1 MRAKSVARKL
11 ANSININ
18 TDNDN
23 GNDNGNGNVNIG
35 TSLAYKGKVL
45 ELQLF
50 YLHHGTVAT
59 NFILAGEC
67 QLAFRCLY
75 LT

>member
-1 MRAKSVARKL
+1 MDQLIWNHIMRAKSVARKL

-50 YLHHGTVAT
+50 YLHHGTVPIGT
-59 NFILAGEC
+59 LSH
-67 QLAFRCLY
+67 
-75 LT
+75 

>member
-35 TSLAYKGKVL
+35 TSLAYKGKSL
-45 ELQLF
+45 ELQRNYSTCTMELSPLTLF
-50 YLHHGTVAT
+50 WQVNA
-59 NFILAGEC
+59 N
-67 QLAFRCLY
+67 
-75 LT
+75 